1 MGKKKCIIILLDNT
15 NLQLTFWKLAVCTV
29 RAALCNCPG
38 LQKIALL
45 LTPYSQTVNYEVVL
59 LSISPRVFLL

>member
-15 NLQLTFWKLAVCTV
+15 NLQLTFWKLAECTA
-29 RAALCNCPG
+29 RAALCNCPA
-38 LQKIALL
+38 LQKIAHL
-45 LTPYSQTVNYEVVL
+45 LTPYSQTVNDEVVL